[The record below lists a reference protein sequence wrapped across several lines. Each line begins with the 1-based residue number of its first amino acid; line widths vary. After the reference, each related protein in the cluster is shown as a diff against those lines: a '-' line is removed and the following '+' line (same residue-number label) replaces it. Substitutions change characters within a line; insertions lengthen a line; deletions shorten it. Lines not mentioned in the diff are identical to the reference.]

1 MTDILVWKEQFI
13 RIYQKFGNVIRP
25 VLRFLV
31 AFLTFSVIN
40 HSLNYG
46 AFVGKLSA
54 VVVLSLVAAFVPAS
68 ILVLLS
74 AFVALAQIYEASLE
88 LALLSVVMLLILYLL
103 FIRYSSDTGYAVLF
117 IPILFFLKIPYLV
130 PIVLGLVA
138 GPAAIVSS
146 ACGVAAFYWFQH
158 VNETISQNYT
168 GKSVEDIVSLY
179 RYVLN
184 GYFADRQMVMAMVIF
199 SVVLL
204 ITYLFRRMDRDYAF
218 YIAIGAGCVV
228 NLITFSL
235 GALIFDVDVNIFAI
249 FAGTVVSG
257 ALALVLELVHMTL
270 DYKAVETTQFEDDDY
285 YYYVKAVPKVKVTA
299 PKKKVKRI
307 HAQKSTENGQDIS
320 RAIENVTNIPGAE
333 VPDLEEEFDDLET
346 IDLRNKR

>member
-13 RIYQKFGNVIRP
+13 RVYQRFGNVIRP
-25 VLRFLV
+25 VFRFLV

-40 HSLNYG
+40 RNLDYG
-46 AFVGKLSA
+46 SVTGTLP
-54 VVVLSLVAAFVPAS
+54 VVCVLSLAAAFVPAS
-68 ILVLLS
+68 VLVLMS
-74 AFVALAQIYEASLE
+74 AFVAVAQIYEASVE
-88 LALLSVVMLLILYLL
+88 LALLSVILLLILYLL
-103 FIRYSSDTGYAVLF
+103 FIRYTPETGYAVLF

-130 PIVLGLVA
+130 PIVLGLLA
-138 GPAAIVSS
+138 GPAAVVSS
-146 ACGVAAFYWFQH
+146 ACGVAVFYWFQN
-158 VNETISQNYT
+158 VNVTISQNYT
-168 GKSVEDIVSLY
+168 GHSVEDIVSLY

-184 GYFADRQMVMAMVIF
+184 SYFSDRRMVLAMVIF

-204 ITYLFRRMDRDYAF
+204 ITYLFRRMDMEYAF

-235 GALIFDVDVNIFAI
+235 GALIFDVDMNIFSI

-257 ALALVLELVHMTL
+257 ILALLVELMHRTL

-285 YYYVKAVPKVKVTA
+285 YYYVKAVPKVRVTV

-320 RAIENVTNIPGAE
+320 RPIENVTNIPGEE
-333 VPDLEEEFDDLET
+333 VPDLEEESGE
-346 IDLRNKR
+346 IE